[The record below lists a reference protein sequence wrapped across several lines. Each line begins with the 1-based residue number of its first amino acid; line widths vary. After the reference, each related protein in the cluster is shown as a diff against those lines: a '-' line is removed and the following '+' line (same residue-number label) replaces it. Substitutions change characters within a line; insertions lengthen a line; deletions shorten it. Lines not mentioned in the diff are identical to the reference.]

1 MASEQE
7 KTAIS
12 LKELI
17 AEQNRLLTAQ
27 LQIENDRLK
36 TNKEDLATQQ
46 DISNI
51 IRDQSQSLKFQKA
64 EKSAILR
71 STNSIAK
78 VQEQLSVLD
87 RKELGSKKLTL
98 KLSNDISKVNKDI
111 RLLELTK
118 NKILKDQQGLTIK
131 QVEANYVLA
140 GSIDEQIEKALN
152 LKSTLEDTANTTDKL
167 NSNFGSKTFG
177 FLDDLASKIPGLS
190 SISKPLQTAAKAS
203 QDMASGIESAAMSGG
218 KGLTKERIKQL
229 GLEKQLGGLTG
240 AAAASK
246 LKGMSSMQKGMLAL
260 KAGFKVLG
268 PIIAAAFGPVVIIT
282 QLLSALVKGDKAA
295 GDMAKSMNITTKA
308 ALGTRIE
315 LRQMAESQLDI
326 NNLSAGNAVTTEGL
340 QETLMS
346 INKTLGTSTMLSEDM
361 LVQFTQMR
369 KMAGFTN
376 EELIGIAK
384 ISLTTGKDME
394 SITGEFMAQAQISS
408 TALGVKL
415 NEKDL
420 LKDIGKISAATTL
433 SLGKNPKLI
442 GEAVATAKSLGM
454 EMSKIEGIADSLLNF
469 ESSISNEMEAEL
481 LTGKELNLEKA
492 RTAALNNDM
501 ATVAEEISR
510 QAGGAAEFGKMNRIQ
525 QEALAKSVGM
535 TRDSLAET
543 LFIQEQ
549 LKGATGDQAKEQEAL
564 LNKRIAEVGLAQAQ
578 KELAEDGIEG
588 LKNQQSQAER
598 LANTIDKLKEVFVIL
613 AEPILAVGMALMPI
627 IEGIGFLIGGIMSIS
642 TAIGKFI
649 GKMKE
654 MGTIGK
660 VVGGIFAVLAAALA
674 YGALAWI
681 PVVGPVLGLAAGA
694 AIMTSYFSAV
704 SDAEKVGDMFSPA
717 DGKTQVSTKEG
728 GLFELSKND
737 DLVAFPGASKAA
749 SEGQNKQNNIVE
761 NTVDMSTTNSLL
773 EQLISLVRTE
783 GTVYLDATKV
793 GTAMS
798 LSNYKMQ

>member
-340 QETLMS
+340 QETLTS

-492 RTAALNNDM
+492 RTAALNNDL
-501 ATVAEEISR
+501 ATVAKEISN
-510 QAGGAAEFGKMNRIQ
+510 QIGDSAEFTKMNRIQ

>member
-340 QETLMS
+340 QETLTS

>member
-240 AAAASK
+240 ASAASK

-340 QETLMS
+340 QETLTS